1 MKIGIT
7 CYPTHGGS
15 GVVATEL
22 GMELAKRGHEVHFI
36 SYAMPFRLKQFQ
48 ENVVFHEV
56 MVSSYPL
63 FQYPPYTLALAAK
76 MAEIADEV
84 GLDILH
90 AHYAIPH
97 AVCAYLARQVAA
109 STKLRIV
116 TTLHGTDITLVGSDQ
131 SFHRLTRFGIDQS
144 DAVTAVSD
152 FLRRKTVEV
161 FRTTRAIDVIPN
173 FVDVERYA
181 PRDGGPCERRQFA
194 KKGEK
199 IIVHISNFRPTK
211 RVEDVVRVFAA
222 VRREVPAVLLMVGD
236 GTERTRSRDVAVEL
250 GVERYVRYLG
260 QMDAVEDVLC
270 VADLFL
276 LTSQNESFG
285 LAALEAM
292 SSGVPV
298 IGTTAEGLPELV
310 RSGEFGYLLPV
321 GDVEGMARRSIE
333 ILSDGPKRAAMAEAA
348 RKSAV
353 ERFDA
358 ARVIPK
364 YEDLYGRVLDQPIT
378 PIPTH
383 LAPPEGLA

>member
-1 MKIGIT
+1 MKIGIS

-56 MVSSYPL
+56 NVSSYPL

-131 SFHRLTRFGIDQS
+131 SFRRLTRFGIDQS
-144 DAVTAVSD
+144 DGVTAVSD
-152 FLRRKTVEV
+152 FLRRRTVEV
-161 FRTTRAIDVIPN
+161 FRPQRAVEVIPN
-173 FVDVERYA
+173 FVDTERYA
-181 PRDGGPCERRQFA
+181 PGEGGPCAKSQFA

-199 IIVHISNFRPTK
+199 ILVHISNFRPSK
-211 RVEDVVRVFAA
+211 RVEDVVRTFAA

-236 GTERTRSRDVAVEL
+236 GSERTRSRDVAVEL
-250 GVERYVRYLG
+250 GVDRYIRYLG
-260 QMDAVEDVLC
+260 TMDSVEDVLC

-276 LTSQNESFG
+276 LTSENESFG

-292 SSGVPV
+292 SSAVPV
-298 IGTTAEGLPELV
+298 VCTTAEGLPELIE
-310 RSGEFGYLLPV
+310 SGKTGYLLPV

-333 ILSDGPKRAAMAEAA
+333 ILSDAKRHASMSKNARRTAIERYEAS
-348 RKSAV
+348 RV
-353 ERFDA
+353 VPMYEQFY
-358 ARVIPK
+358 ARVI
-364 YEDLYGRVLDQPIT
+364 GQPVSV
-378 PIPTH
+378 PNH
-383 LAPPEGLA
+383 LAAPEGLA